1 MSTVYFFSLSQFFV
15 SLFSTSKI
23 HSCEIRST
31 SAYIAIIHSLPSFC
45 LIWWWYLHPNN
56 IWCELNLNQCGVIP
70 LVRVVMRFCFVNF
83 NFGTVANFLHQI
95 LMFFVM
101 CNLWIHHGNYILLQF
116 SRMASIV
123 FTCSNFWIGQNTT
136 AVPLKRIDTLISLS
150 SMNHL
155 KCLYAF
161 GTNEVLWLEKT
172 FICTISLSFLPYG
185 CGGIRIRLRNPNKD
199 ITMHYSGNLQD
210 IVRRELLK
218 RYLVQSNNE
227 EDLIMQT
234 NGKQIIASHM
244 QKHSH
249 VHFLK

>member
-1 MSTVYFFSLSQFFV
+1 MQ
-15 SLFSTSKI
+15 
-23 HSCEIRST
+23 
-31 SAYIAIIHSLPSFC
+31 FC
-45 LIWWWYLHPNN
+45 L
-56 IWCELNLNQCGVIP
+56 
-70 LVRVVMRFCFVNF
+70 VNF

-155 KCLYAF
+155 KCLHAF

-172 FICTISLSFLPYG
+172 FICTISLSFSPYG

-218 RYLVQSNNE
+218 RYLVQSNNGFNHAN
-227 EDLIMQT
+227 QRKT
-234 NGKQIIASHM
+234 NNSESHAKAQPCSFSRINSDIEASYS
-244 QKHSH
+244 HSYCRS
-249 VHFLK
+249 VYQSSSIYSIPI